1 MNSYRRKSINEII
14 TICLVLTTLFSLG
27 SPMALAQEVE
37 EKEPATPESKY
48 ILPEIVVTATRIG
61 QSINEVPLSTD
72 VISSREVE
80 SSNALHAGDI
90 LRTTAG
96 VTVRSYNTGGVATA
110 SLRGSQS
117 AQVLVIQDGMPIFDP
132 FTGLTDL
139 SQISLAGVERI
150 EIVRGPTSHLYGAN
164 ALGGVVHIITRRPRD
179 RTSANISVGSF
190 DTRKYH
196 LQTEGFAGKAGYFLS
211 GTVDR
216 SDGWRGNDK
225 FFNRNIFAKL
235 AAETGIVNVQLS
247 SGYFTSD
254 MGLPGPKPDSSTTY
268 GNNEV
273 TTLLDRQN
281 NASLYALLALEIGL
295 GSDANLTLKV
305 RPASNTTNFRT
316 TYDDWLTGDNIVNDN
331 EYLANSVTL
340 TGQLETRLGRQ
351 RLLIGFDDIRRRAD
365 VAQKYTNQVSGVV
378 KVDEWDPEARTAGV
392 WVEYIWQRSNLSVV
406 PGIRLD
412 RHSEY
417 GSSTS
422 PNIGM
427 TLDLGANTFRASV
440 GQAFRAPA
448 FNDLFWPDDGFTS
461 GNPDL
466 KSETGLAYE
475 VGLERRFSPSATADL
490 VLFRRAVDNMIA
502 WAPTGP
508 GGFWRPSNINRYS
521 VNGLETEFDLRLPSF
536 QVSLSY
542 SLLDAQ
548 QTNQEVVYDDWL
560 TDSTR
565 LEDITRPA
573 AFVPQHSASAQLD
586 FRLAGFDVNLR
597 GEYRGRVGNYYADYL
612 QSPTVTMAEK
622 ILPARTDLDLRL
634 SRSLTKLT
642 PYMEV
647 RNIFDT
653 RYSEHFGNTITDG
666 DYPLP
671 GRTITVGLRL
681 NL

>member
-1 MNSYRRKSINEII
+1 MNSNRRKSMKRII
-14 TICLVLTTLFSLG
+14 TIGIVLAALFVLG
-27 SPMALAQEVE
+27 SPPALAQEVE
-37 EKEPATPESKY
+37 EKKQAPPEPKY
-48 ILPEIVVTATRIG
+48 ILPEIVVTATRVG
-61 QSINEVPLSTD
+61 QSINAVPLSMD

-80 SSNALHAGDI
+80 SSNALNAGDI
-90 LRTTAG
+90 LRNAAG
-96 VTVRSYNTGGVATA
+96 INVRSYNTGGVATA

-164 ALGGVVHIITRRPRD
+164 ALGGVVNIITRRPRD

-196 LQTEGFAGKAGYFLS
+196 LQTEGVTGKAGYFLS
-211 GTVDR
+211 GTVDK
-216 SDGWRGNDK
+216 SDGWRGNDE
-225 FFNRNIFAKL
+225 FLNRNIFAKL
-235 AAETGIVNVQLS
+235 AGETGRVNVEFS
-247 SGYFTSD
+247 TGYFTSE
-254 MGLPGPKPDSSTTY
+254 MGLPGPRPAKPTKY
-268 GNNEV
+268 GNNQV
-273 TTLLDRQN
+273 ATLFDRQTN
-281 NASLYALLALEIGL
+281 SKLYALLALEFSL

-305 RPASNTTNFRT
+305 RPASNTTSFRT

-340 TGQLETRLGRQ
+340 TGQLETQLGRQ
-351 RLLIGFDDIRRRAD
+351 LLLVGFDGIGRRAA
-365 VAQKYTNQVSGVV
+365 VVQKYANQVSGVV
-378 KVDEWDPEARTAGV
+378 EVVEWDPATRTAGV

-448 FNDLFWPDDGFTS
+448 FNDLFWPDA
-461 GNPDL
+461 GNRDL

-475 VGLERRFSPSATADL
+475 VGLERRFLESVTAD
-490 VLFRRAVDNMIA
+490 VVFFRRAVDNMIA
-502 WAPTGP
+502 WAPSGP
-508 GGFWRPSNINRYS
+508 DGFWRPTNINRYS
-521 VNGLETEFDLRLPSF
+521 VNGLETEFDLQLPGF
-536 QVSLSY
+536 QVNLSY

-548 QTNQEVVYDDWL
+548 QTNQEVVYEDWL
-560 TDSTR
+560 TGETR
-565 LEDITRPA
+565 SEEIKRSA
-573 AFVPQHSASAQLD
+573 AFVPQHSAIAQLD

-597 GEYRGRVGNYYADYL
+597 GEYRGTLKNYYADYS
-612 QSPTVTMAEK
+612 QSPTVAMAQK

-634 SRSLTKLT
+634 SRNHAKLT

-647 RNIFDT
+647 RNILNT
-653 RYSEHFGNTITDG
+653 RYSEHFGTTFADG

-671 GRTITVGLRL
+671 GRTITVGVRL

>member
-1 MNSYRRKSINEII
+1 MDSNRRTRMNNII
-14 TICLVLTTLFSLG
+14 TIGAFLTATFALG
-27 SPMALAQEVE
+27 SSLALAQEVE
-37 EKEPATPESKY
+37 EKIQAPPESKY
-48 ILPEIVVTATRIG
+48 ILPEIVVTATRIN
-61 QSINEVPLSTD
+61 QSIKEVPLSTG

-80 SSNALHAGDI
+80 SSNALNAGDI
-90 LRTTAG
+90 LRTATG
-96 VTVRSYNTGGVATA
+96 VTVRSYNTSGVATA

-164 ALGGVVHIITRRPRD
+164 ALGGVVNIITRRPLD

-196 LQTEGFAGKAGYFLS
+196 LQTEGLAGQAGYFLS

-216 SDGWRGNDK
+216 SDGWRGNDE
-225 FFNRNIFAKL
+225 FLNRNIFAKL
-235 AAETGIVNVQLS
+235 TGETGRVNVQLS
-247 SGYFTSD
+247 TGYFASD
-254 MGLPGPKPDSSTTY
+254 MGLPGPRPASPTKY

-273 TTLLDRQN
+273 ATLFDRQTN
-281 NASLYALLALEIGL
+281 SKLYALLALEIGL
-295 GSDANLTLKV
+295 GSDANFTLKV
-305 RPASNTTNFRT
+305 RPASSTTNFRT

-340 TGQLETRLGRQ
+340 TGQLETPLGGQ
-351 RLLIGFDDIRRRAD
+351 RLLIGFDGIGRRAAA
-365 VAQKYTNQVSGVV
+365 AQKYTNQVSGVV
-378 KVDEWDPEARTAGV
+378 EVVEWDPATRTAGV
-392 WVEYIWQRSNLSVV
+392 WVEYIWQRSNLGVV

-412 RHSEY
+412 RHSQY

-422 PNIGM
+422 PNIGL

-448 FNDLFWPDDGFTS
+448 FNDLFWPDA
-461 GNPDL
+461 GNRDL
-466 KSETGLAYE
+466 KSETGVAYE
-475 VGLERRFSPSATADL
+475 VGLEHRFTQTATAH
-490 VLFRRAVDNMIA
+490 VVVFRRAVDNMIA

-508 GGFWRPSNINRYS
+508 NGLWRPTNINRYS
-521 VNGLETEFDLRLPSF
+521 VNGLETEFDLRLLSF
-536 QVSLSY
+536 QVNVSY

-560 TDSTR
+560 TGETR
-565 LEDITRPA
+565 LEEITRSA
-573 AFVPQHSASAQLD
+573 AFVPLHSARAQLD

-597 GEYRGRVGNYYADYL
+597 GEYRGVIRNYYADYS
-612 QSPTVTMAEK
+612 QSPTVARAEK
-622 ILPARTDLDLRL
+622 ILPARTGLDLRL
-634 SRSLTKLT
+634 SRSLAKLT
-642 PYMEV
+642 PYLEV

-653 RYSEHFGNTITDG
+653 RFSEHFGDTFADG